1 MEKMKDLRTLFGTDG
16 IRGMANRE
24 LTAELALKVGRAG
37 AKFLA
42 SGKKNPRIIIGRDPR
57 PSGDLLK
64 CALSSGILSTGC
76 NVIDAGI
83 LTTPAVALM
92 TKILDLEGGVVISAS
107 HNPLEDNGI
116 KFFARKGQK
125 LSDQQEKKIEDYI
138 IRSHEHDVLPV
149 GTGVGRI
156 EVLEEASRIYLDHVC
171 NSFNMDLGGLKIVLD
186 CANGAASLL
195 AGQALKRKG
204 ADVIAYNTDISGSL
218 INKDCGS
225 THPEALSKMVVKEKA
240 SLGFA
245 YDGDGD
251 RVIACDG
258 RGNIL
263 DGDSIIAFCAIDMAG
278 SGMLKNKT
286 VVTTV
291 MANMGFDR
299 LLSKYGI
306 EVLKTPVGDRY
317 VLEEMTRTGS
327 SLGGEQSGHIIFSEL
342 SPTGD
347 GIISSLEFLNA
358 LVRSNYDIDSIYG
371 LVSRFPQKLRNIR
384 VADKK
389 SVMESEEI
397 REKVLEMEGFMGGNG
412 RIVLRPSG
420 TEPLIRV
427 MVEAEDMKMVDYV
440 IEEFTRLIE
449 DGRQ

>member
-1 MEKMKDLRTLFGTDG
+1 MKDLRTLFGTDG

-278 SGMLKNKT
+278 STGCFQ
-286 VVTTV
+286 
-291 MANMGFDR
+291 NM
-299 LLSKYGI
+299 
-306 EVLKTPVGDRY
+306 V
-317 VLEEMTRTGS
+317 
-327 SLGGEQSGHIIFSEL
+327 
-342 SPTGD
+342 
-347 GIISSLEFLNA
+347 
-358 LVRSNYDIDSIYG
+358 
-371 LVSRFPQKLRNIR
+371 
-384 VADKK
+384 
-389 SVMESEEI
+389 
-397 REKVLEMEGFMGGNG
+397 
-412 RIVLRPSG
+412 
-420 TEPLIRV
+420 
-427 MVEAEDMKMVDYV
+427 
-440 IEEFTRLIE
+440 
-449 DGRQ
+449 